1 MSSSQPASTTSGF
14 GVDSWMMTPWRASG
28 WILRAAVFAA
38 LLGFIPADAARRG
51 PAARAGDQE
60 QKLGAGVFLVAT
72 HRVIDPRFSQSVILL
87 TQHGPHGAMGVII
100 NRPTEHRLADLL
112 PEIEALQERRD
123 RLFFGGPVAV
133 NAIVV
138 LLQSAEE
145 VELEHTERV
154 FGDVYF
160 SGSPEAFAYIIGREK
175 KDEAIRGYA
184 GYAGWAPGQLEG
196 EVARGDWSI
205 LGADASTVFR
215 KEPSTMWK
223 ELSPE
228 PEPGRE
234 LRAGRYPR
242 RP

>member
-1 MSSSQPASTTSGF
+1 
-14 GVDSWMMTPWRASG
+14 MMILSRASG
-28 WILRAAVFAA
+28 RILGAAVFAA

-51 PAARAGDQE
+51 VAARAGE

-72 HRVIDPRFSQSVILL
+72 HRIIDPRFSQSVILL
-87 TQHGPHGAMGVII
+87 NQYGPQGAMGVII

-112 PEIEALQERRD
+112 PEIEALEGRSD

-138 LLQSAEE
+138 LLESAEE
-145 VELEHTERV
+145 VELEYTERV

-160 SGSPEAFAYIIGREK
+160 SGSPRSFAYIIGRQK
-175 KDEAIRGYA
+175 KGEAIRGYA
-184 GYAGWAPGQLEG
+184 GYAAWAPGQLEA
-196 EVARGDWSI
+196 EIARGDWSI
-205 LGADASTVFR
+205 VGADSSTVFR
-215 KEPSTMWK
+215 KEPSTVWK

-234 LRAGRYPR
+234 LRADRYPR
-242 RP
+242 RPCRAALPSSREMPPAW

>member
-1 MSSSQPASTTSGF
+1 
-14 GVDSWMMTPWRASG
+14 MTLSRASG
-28 WILRAAVFAA
+28 RILGAAVFAA

-51 PAARAGDQE
+51 AAARADE

-72 HRVIDPRFSQSVILL
+72 HRIIDPRFSQSVILL
-87 TQHGPHGAMGVII
+87 NQYGPQGAMGVII

-112 PEIEALQERRD
+112 PEIEALEGRSD

-138 LLQSAEE
+138 LLESAEE

-160 SGSPEAFAYIIGREK
+160 SGSPEAFAYIIGRQK
-175 KDEAIRGYA
+175 KGEAIRGYA
-184 GYAGWAPGQLEG
+184 GYAAWAPGQLEA
-196 EVARGDWSI
+196 EIARGDWSI
-205 LGADASTVFR
+205 VGADASTVFR
-215 KEPSTMWK
+215 KEPSTVWK

-234 LRAGRYPR
+234 LRADRYPR
-242 RP
+242 RPCRALPSSREMPPAW